1 MENLREL
8 KVNSMITSIRRV
20 RVKSKRKVKINFETL
35 KYNMMFIN
43 VIFSVVLFFT
53 LIAGYSEMVHI
64 SSNNLVMQSKLDA
77 LEVDQNSLKNI
88 AAPLQNKKRI
98 EAIAKSRLDMIYP
111 NKDNIVKVDSMGSDK
126 KLVLSDFDLKRKSN
140 SNTNSILSIIT
151 NIFR

>member
-8 KVNSMITSIRRV
+8 KVNSLTTSIRRV

-43 VIFSVVLFFT
+43 VIFSVVLFFI

-77 LEVDQNSLKNI
+77 LEVDQNSLKI
-88 AAPLQNKKRI
+88 
-98 EAIAKSRLDMIYP
+98 
-111 NKDNIVKVDSMGSDK
+111 
-126 KLVLSDFDLKRKSN
+126 
-140 SNTNSILSIIT
+140 
-151 NIFR
+151 